1 MFLDGTLLGKIA
13 PGQSQSF
20 DVSTGDHTIQAKID
34 WASTPQVPFHLE
46 EKPVTFEC
54 YNKLRGLCLL
64 WACLAMFNP
73 RAWISIK
80 RLEDATEIKG
90 SNQ

>member
-1 MFLDGTLLGKIA
+1 VFLDGALLGKVA

-20 DVSTGDHTIQAKID
+20 DVSPGDHTIQAKID
-34 WASTPQVPFHLE
+34 WASTPQVSFRLQ

-54 YNKLRGLCLL
+54 YSKLRGARLL
-64 WACLAMFNP
+64 VAFFAVFNP
-73 RAWISIK
+73 RGWIGIK
-80 RLEDATEIKG
+80 RLEDATQGEG